1 MKNKYLTLLAAS
13 SFAFFMQACGDDS
26 SSSSAA
32 LDEEKPAEESATA
45 GQLFVVGSDYES
57 GEIRWIEDGKL
68 SKKSISIHQ
77 DTKLV
82 YAGSKLFALER
93 YGSDNLALINTEDKK
108 VEWEVS
114 LGDGANP
121 ADIVAINDNEAW
133 VGMAGTPEIVKV
145 SMKDG
150 KTVKTIKT
158 DAFMTEDAYSPNLAD
173 LDVTGD
179 TLLAIFQRY
188 VTDENWNTVYPK
200 GLLAMYNLKD
210 GKLLDTI
217 QLAKQNPQAIAVVDG
232 NVYVSSM
239 GEYNDSWG
247 TDADDKRGIEKVN
260 LAKKTSELYVS
271 GKKIGAGVYQFAV
284 DYKANVAYA
293 TAYGDGEYPV
303 VKIDLASGDVEQI
316 KGLDNGLGGLAVDEA
331 TGVLY
336 VGDRSFMEPGVRSYD
351 GKKAALIENSDS
363 KTLDPYSLAVVK

>member
-133 VGMAGTPEIVKV
+133 IGMAGTPEIVKV

-158 DAFMTEDAYSPNLAD
+158 DAFMTKDAYSPNLAD

-247 TDADDKRGIEKVN
+247 TDADDKRGIEKVD
-260 LAKKTSELYVS
+260 LAKKTSKLFVS

-284 DYKANVAYA
+284 DHKANVAYA

-303 VKIDLASGDVEQI
+303 VKIDLESGDVKTIE
-316 KGLDNGLGGLAVDEA
+316 GLDNGQGGLVVDEA
-331 TGVLY
+331 TGTLY